1 MPQKNIA
8 FMSESNVSLA
18 GGGFTMPSGA
28 EVFLFHEVALGYTCK
43 DENRRAPPPNHFRLH
58 TTRDSPPES
67 N

>member
-28 EVFLFHEVALGYTCK
+28 EVFLFHEVALVYSTEYVLPTEGPRTH
-43 DENRRAPPPNHFRLH
+43 A
-58 TTRDSPPES
+58 
-67 N
+67 